1 MKDGIIRRWR
11 EYLPKIDEKY
21 IVSLGEGDTPLVRMY
36 AVERALYQ
44 RFETEIEAYAL
55 LEGLNPTCSFK
66 DRGMTLAISMAWQ
79 EGVNDVIC
87 ASTGNTS
94 ASLSAY
100 AARAGMKAEVW
111 IPRGGI
117 ALGKLVQARIHGAR
131 VREIEGNFD
140 MALEHAREIVEKNP
154 GTKLMNSSNPHRI
167 EGQKTAAF
175 EICET
180 LRKLG
185 KPLPVAHCLPVGN
198 GGNITAYWKGYQQWL
213 EPHGKKEILYPHY
226 APPKMFGFQADG
238 SAPLVYGGVVKNP
251 KTVASAIRIGNP
263 VHRENALAA
272 AQESGG
278 MIKSCLESE
287 ILDAYAYLAQREG
300 IFCEPASAISVAGL
314 FKGVKL
320 GRMTFKKGDVVVCTL
335 TGNGLKDPD
344 TAKRMWRKRWPQ
356 FA

>member
-11 EYLPKIDEKY
+11 EYLPKIEDKY

-36 AVERALYQ
+36 AVERELHE
-44 RFETEIEAYAL
+44 RFDTDIEAYAL
-55 LEGLNPTCSFK
+55 LEGLNPTGSFK
-66 DRGMTLAISMAWQ
+66 DRGMAMAISMALQ
-79 EGVNDVIC
+79 EGVSDVIC

-111 IPRGGI
+111 IPKGGI
-117 ALGKLVQARIHGAR
+117 ALGKLAQARIHGAN
-131 VREIEGNFD
+131 VKEIEGNFD
-140 MALEHAREIVEKNP
+140 IALEHAQEISKKS
-154 GTKLMNSSNPHRI
+154 GKKLMNSSNPHRI
-167 EGQKTAAF
+167 DGQMTAAF

-180 LRKLG
+180 IHKLRK
-185 KPLPVAHCLPVGN
+185 PIPVVHCIPVGN
-198 GGNITAYWKGYQQWL
+198 GGNITAYWRGYQQWL
-213 EPHGKKEILYPHY
+213 EAYEKKVGLLWPHY
-226 APPKMFGFQADG
+226 TPPKMFGFQADG
-238 SAPLVYGGVVKNP
+238 SAPLVYGGIVENP

-278 MIKSCLESE
+278 VINSCLESE
-287 ILDAYAYLAQREG
+287 ILGAYAYLARHEG

-314 FKGVKL
+314 FTGVKL
-320 GRMTFKKGDVVVCTL
+320 GWIKFKKGDIAVCTL

-344 TAKRMWRKRWPQ
+344 TANQISRKKQ
-356 FA
+356 